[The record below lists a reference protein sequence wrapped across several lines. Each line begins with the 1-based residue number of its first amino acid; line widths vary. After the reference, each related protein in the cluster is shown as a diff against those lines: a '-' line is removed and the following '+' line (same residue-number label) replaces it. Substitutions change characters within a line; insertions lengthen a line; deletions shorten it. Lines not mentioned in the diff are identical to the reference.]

1 MNKLEARL
9 RTELTAEAE
18 AWQDP
23 SLATATAP
31 SAMKRSFAA
40 VFIGAAA
47 VLVLIGGVSLLA
59 RPAGDG
65 QPPGAGNAETPSTT
79 MAISDVEPAPEW
91 GALVDEGLTFIG
103 WTPGV
108 SSAYVTSGV
117 SRDKRTLT
125 AVVRSADTDQR
136 LLTVSYESFE
146 DLEEAEAWPRDAALD
161 NGEVTLFGMLYS
173 TTESDRPALFLVKPV
188 GVIAVRVEDATAAAG
203 TSAESLRTLILH
215 LGSSVDVD
223 GLADTA
229 LGGPFE
235 AIPFSGETWQF
246 YVAEDANPLRETY
259 KVCYSFFAPGEMTEA
274 SGLGR
279 SGCGDWPGDT
289 DQYFVSLG
297 PAIAIDGGVV
307 FLVDLTSNPV
317 AKVRI
322 VGSGDDVIEVA
333 PFRSPGSGKQFVV
346 VELPHRSAP
355 VTVEVLDESGTVLDT
370 SIPLDWSAEDPFVV
384 PEGAG
389 DGRPPSGEAVSDV
402 TTTITAPVLA
412 PLEAGVLQYDM
423 DPAPYEALTG
433 GAIFLG
439 GGSSQGT
446 PWAIIGRAI
455 DDVGKPRLACTGV
468 RPLMNE
474 DVCSPIDRSIWPVVY
489 PVGDAGIVVFRPTQD
504 AVSIIV
510 TFDDG
515 GAVEIPVVGV
525 AGGYPAIAVISVDR
539 VGQAGSASSLNAD
552 RVMIDTVRWEVT
564 GFFEPKG

>member
-9 RTELTAEAE
+9 RTGLTAESE

-31 SAMKRSFAA
+31 SAMKRGFAA

-59 RPAGDG
+59 RPSGDG
-65 QPPGAGNAETPSTT
+65 QPLGAGNAETPSTT
-79 MAISDVEPAPEW
+79 MAISDAEPAPEW
-91 GALVDEGLTFIG
+91 GALVNEGLTFIG

-108 SSAYVTSGV
+108 SSAYATSGV

-125 AVVRSADTDQR
+125 AVVRSADNDQR
-136 LLTVSYESFE
+136 LLTVSYESFA
-146 DLEEAEAWPRDAALD
+146 DLEEAEAWPREAALD
-161 NGEVTLFGMLYS
+161 NGEVTLFGVLYS
-173 TTESDRPALFLVKPV
+173 TTESDRPALFLVKPI

-203 TSAESLRTLILH
+203 TTAESLRALILH

-229 LGGPFE
+229 FGGPFE

-246 YVAEDANPLRETY
+246 YVAEDANPSRETY

-322 VGSGDDVIEVA
+322 VGSGDDVIEVV
-333 PFRSPGSGKQFVV
+333 PFRLPGSGKQFVV

-384 PEGAG
+384 PEGSG
-389 DGRPPSGEAVSDV
+389 DGRPPSDEAVSDV
-402 TTTITAPVLA
+402 TTTSTAPVLA
-412 PLEAGVLQYDM
+412 PLEAGILPYDM

-433 GAIFLG
+433 GALFLG

-446 PWAIIGRAI
+446 PWAIVGRVI
-455 DDVGKPRLACTGV
+455 DDVDKPRLACTGV

-515 GAVEIPVVGV
+515 DAVEIPVVGV
-525 AGGYPAIAVISVDR
+525 AEGYPAIAVISVDR
-539 VGQAGSASSLNAD
+539 VGQAGSVTSLNAD